1 MLCYEKLVN
10 TTILRQRTKL
20 RKRLVSYFKS
30 SGITTLKKYVNQNH
44 FLIPNILGENL
55 NNNIKTL
62 VERQPTKKRS
72 MVIGSDISKFFGAI
86 NHYNKDNVH

>member
-1 MLCYEKLVN
+1 MCYMLCYEKLVN

-44 FLIPNILGENL
+44 FLIPNFLEKI
-55 NNNIKTL
+55 
-62 VERQPTKKRS
+62 
-72 MVIGSDISKFFGAI
+72 
-86 NHYNKDNVH
+86 